1 MKPIV
6 SPGLN
11 KHADVVRANAVAL
24 AVAAAGCLPVLAQPV
39 AVPTV
44 RVQAQAVG
52 AVVEL
57 DGTIQ
62 PVKQSTISAQVAGR
76 VATLSV
82 KPGDKVHAGQVVAVV
97 DDREAAASVQRSQ
110 AQIQQA
116 DAELR
121 NARAQVERTRDLQR
135 KGFVSQAALDTAEA
149 QYKGAAAARDVAS
162 AGALQSSIAQG
173 FTRVT
178 VPYDGWVLQTHA
190 QAGDLAVPGKPL
202 LTVYA
207 PLPLRAVVQ
216 VPASRL
222 PVVRAATQTQV
233 QVHAESGVSSWVEPV
248 ARSAVPSADPV
259 SQTGEWRLELAPKDS
274 GSLLPGQQVRV
285 RFLQTQTTATSP
297 KLLVPQ
303 AAIVRR
309 GELTAV
315 YVAANGAFSLR
326 AVRLGADLG
335 TQGVE
340 VLAGVQSGESVA
352 LDPVRAG
359 FAKAAPAA
367 SPAPTPQ

>member
-1 MKPIV
+1 
-6 SPGLN
+6 LL
-11 KHADVVRANAVAL
+11 AL
-24 AVAAAGCLPVLAQPV
+24 AAVGALPAIAQSIPV
-39 AVPTV
+39 PVQV
-44 RVQAQAVG
+44 VQAQSSG
-52 AVVEL
+52 AVYEL
-57 DGTIQ
+57 DGIIQ
-62 PVKQSTISAQVAGR
+62 PVKQSTVSAQAAGR
-76 VATLSV
+76 VASLSV
-82 KPGDKVHAGQVVAVV
+82 KPGDKVHAGQVLAVI
-97 DDREAAASVQRSQ
+97 DDREAAVGVQRSQ

-135 KGFVSQAALDTAEA
+135 KGFVSQSALDTAEA
-149 QYKGAAAARDVAS
+149 QYKGATASRDVAS

-178 VPYDGWVLQTHA
+178 APYDGWVLQTHA
-190 QAGDLAVPGKPL
+190 EAGDLAVPGKPL
-202 LTVYA
+202 ITVYA

-222 PVVRAATQTQV
+222 QVVRAATQTQV
-233 QVHAESGVSSWVEPV
+233 QVNAEPSASSWVVPV

-259 SQTGEWRLELAPKDS
+259 SQTGEWRLELSPKDS
-274 GSLLPGQQVRV
+274 GNLLPGQQVKV
-285 RFLQTQTTATSP
+285 RFSLAQTSAASS
-297 KLLVPQ
+297 KLVVPQ

-315 YVAANGAFSLR
+315 YVATNGSFSLR
-326 AVRLGADLG
+326 AIRLGADLG
-335 TQGVE
+335 AQGVE

-359 FAKAAPAA
+359 FAKAAPAT
-367 SPAPTPQ
+367 SPASASK